1 MGQFKPMVKMETTE
15 PSVELKLKKGGH
27 VNMKKGGMA
36 EGGYKKMAGG
46 GAMEMLGMTPAFVG
60 RPAVNAPVK
69 SPGKPSMSARRKAM
83 AAKKPAMPKKRPMP
97 MPMSKP
103 KDMAMMPPMMP
114 SDMPPM
120 KKGGKADKSQDKA
133 MVKKAFK
140 QHDAQEHKG
149 GKGTKLELKKGGK
162 MATGGVAMSNA
173 GGYKTGGVAMA
184 NAGGYKDGGMPMKDG
199 KPAFVGD
206 GKGKM
211 KSGGKAMMMGGYATG
226 GVSNSNAGGFKHGGK
241 TSKKAFATGGTVNTG
256 KPVAMKEGNK
266 PVPAPKTQQNFSGVY
281 KKGGKVAPNNK
292 ALQKVNDAEYAPT
305 LRAAKADSNLKYGSP
320 KRMQDG
326 GSSSSKDKYYV
337 ENPKKVSDKASRE
350 LEEAMNPLGMV
361 KELYGKARDAF
372 RGQGSVTDK
381 ERSMLSKKK
390 ESMPPLKGQGAITE
404 TERSVTVS
412 PAGKKR
418 GGSAC

>member
-1 MGQFKPMVKMETTE
+1 M
-15 PSVELKLKKGGH
+15 
-27 VNMKKGGMA
+27 
-36 EGGYKKMAGG
+36 
-46 GAMEMLGMTPAFVG
+46 
-60 RPAVNAPVK
+60 
-69 SPGKPSMSARRKAM
+69 
-83 AAKKPAMPKKRPMP
+83 
-97 MPMSKP
+97 
-103 KDMAMMPPMMP
+103 
-114 SDMPPM
+114 
-120 KKGGKADKSQDKA
+120 
-133 MVKKAFK
+133 
-140 QHDAQEHKG
+140 
-149 GKGTKLELKKGGK
+149 ELKKGGK